1 MPHTA
6 MKNDHGSQVVEVRT
20 SRLDATVAPELKHEI
35 LSSIDTTKSGT
46 LIIDLGHVE
55 FMDSSG
61 VGALVSVRKQ
71 LPENAQVELRNL
83 SQFVRKVLM
92 LTRMDRVFHF

>member
-6 MKNDHGSQVVEVRT
+6 LKSDHGSQVIEVRT
-20 SRLDATVAPELKHEI
+20 SRLDATIAPELKREI
-35 LSSIDTTKSGT
+35 LSSIDTTGAGT
-46 LIIDLGHVE
+46 LIIDLGQVE

-71 LPENAQVELRNL
+71 LPDNAQVELRNL
-83 SQFVRKVLM
+83 SKFVRKVLM